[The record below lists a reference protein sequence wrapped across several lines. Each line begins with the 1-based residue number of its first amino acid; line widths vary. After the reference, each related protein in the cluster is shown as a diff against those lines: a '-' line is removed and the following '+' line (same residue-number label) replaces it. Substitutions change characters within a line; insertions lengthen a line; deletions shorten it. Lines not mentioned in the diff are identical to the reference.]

1 MLSSAAGFSS
11 RKASMQK
18 YSEDQYPLEFR
29 QIRAEPL
36 DVLFI
41 LRLTGTTVTFA
52 PEPPF
57 LVLPVQ
63 PHLRSFSK
71 QRAGRNSHLI
81 VSCFTFCNSNAHAP
95 DLGVAGKGFGG
106 RGMITYI
113 SNSRG
118 SPSLCR
124 LGAQPS
130 QMPCKYP
137 FESLLRDG
145 L

>member
-1 MLSSAAGFSS
+1 MPSSAAGFSS
-11 RKASMQK
+11 RKVSTQK
-18 YSEDQYPLEFR
+18 YSKDQYPLEFR

-36 DVLFI
+36 DILFI

-52 PEPPF
+52 PEPSF
-57 LVLPVQ
+57 FVLPVQ
-63 PHLRSFSK
+63 PHLRPFSEHH
-71 QRAGRNSHLI
+71 AGKSSHSL